1 MALAGE
7 SPRCRRLCDSAA
19 SARTL
24 LGTGQCGG
32 HSPLCP
38 ATHFGVN
45 RLINWPCR
53 RWQRVGV
60 RACQAQSASTQ
71 RHCSDIGDNA
81 IMCLG
86 DLAPLGAWEPG
97 TGRERQ
103 SSRPLHHCSI
113 APQAAGA
120 GARTP
125 LELPGGTRPGS
136 GGGGASGAER
146 ARGGGDA
153 AAAREESL
161 GTLGPK
167 LRMDGGEMYAPCARP
182 RWGRAAA
189 IPRRA
194 GPIRPGLARFGRC
207 GFGARGLRGPRTQL
221 RAGAAH
227 GPARRGRAGAV
238 HESAD
243 RVRAGQC

>member
-45 RLINWPCR
+45 RLVNWPGR

-71 RHCSDIGDNA
+71 RHCRDIGDNA

-86 DLAPLGAWEPG
+86 DLSPLGAWEPG

-113 APQAAGA
+113 APQTHSDSRVGA
-120 GARTP
+120 TRWRRLACRMTP
-125 LELPGGTRPGS
+125 SP
-136 GGGGASGAER
+136 
-146 ARGGGDA
+146 
-153 AAAREESL
+153 AARS
-161 GTLGPK
+161 
-167 LRMDGGEMYAPCARP
+167 
-182 RWGRAAA
+182 GR
-189 IPRRA
+189 IPR
-194 GPIRPGLARFGRC
+194 
-207 GFGARGLRGPRTQL
+207 
-221 RAGAAH
+221 
-227 GPARRGRAGAV
+227 
-238 HESAD
+238 
-243 RVRAGQC
+243 